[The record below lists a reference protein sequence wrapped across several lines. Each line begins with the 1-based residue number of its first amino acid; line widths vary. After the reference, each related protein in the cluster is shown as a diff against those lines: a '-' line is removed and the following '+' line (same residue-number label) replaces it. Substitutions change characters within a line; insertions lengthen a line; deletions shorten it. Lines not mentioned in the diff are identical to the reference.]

1 MDVVTLTKDN
11 FEQEV
16 LAAKVPI
23 LIDFWATWCGPCQLQ
38 SPVVD
43 EIAKEMGDQVKVC
56 KVNVD
61 EQASLALNY
70 QTHIVIRAAL
80 SFLYFSKSLI
90 RTEFSE
96 NQSLIPVKHHT
107 DTCIHEIWSV
117 SAENDR
123 TAEQGDDHG
132 MSEYT
137 SCG

>member
-43 EIAKEMGDQVKVC
+43 EIAKEMGDQGKVC

-61 EQASLALNY
+61 EQASRAVNY
-70 QTHIVIRAAL
+70 QMTTLVFMKYGLFQQRMIGLQNKETIMECLNTLLAD
-80 SFLYFSKSLI
+80 
-90 RTEFSE
+90 E
-96 NQSLIPVKHHT
+96 
-107 DTCIHEIWSV
+107 
-117 SAENDR
+117 
-123 TAEQGDDHG
+123 
-132 MSEYT
+132 
-137 SCG
+137 

>member
-16 LAAKVPI
+16 LAAKVPV

-43 EIAKEMGDQVKVC
+43 EIAKEMGDQVNVC

-70 QTHIVIRAAL
+70 QIT
-80 SFLYFSKSLI
+80 S
-90 RTEFSE
+90 
-96 NQSLIPVKHHT
+96 IPTLVFMKYGLFQQRMIGLQNKET
-107 DTCIHEIWSV
+107 IMECLNTLLADE
-117 SAENDR
+117 
-123 TAEQGDDHG
+123 
-132 MSEYT
+132 
-137 SCG
+137 

>member
-16 LAAKVPI
+16 LAAKVPV

-43 EIAKEMGDQVKVC
+43 EIAKEMGDHVKVC

-70 QTHIVIRAAL
+70 QIT
-80 SFLYFSKSLI
+80 S
-90 RTEFSE
+90 
-96 NQSLIPVKHHT
+96 IPTLVFMKYGLFQQRMIGLQNKET
-107 DTCIHEIWSV
+107 IMECLNTLLADE
-117 SAENDR
+117 
-123 TAEQGDDHG
+123 
-132 MSEYT
+132 
-137 SCG
+137 